1 MIPQS
6 RTLPKR
12 ILALLLVGACG
23 VPALTT
29 TDTGPT
35 SLPSTTSSASTTV
48 PLPSTSVASTAP
60 TVTSTAPATTTNP
73 EFLFTVNEVSAEEL
87 GASWREGCPVAPS
100 DLSRVTLTH
109 FGYDGSVR
117 EGELI
122 VATVWAEDLASV
134 FLTLLEAGFP
144 IERVEPVSAYGADDD
159 ASMAANN
166 TSAFNCRTVAGTS
179 RWSEHAYGRAI
190 DINPLVNP
198 YVSGSQVEPPGGEA
212 YLDRDPSVPGLIVD
226 GDVVVEAFASIGWEW
241 GGHWESV
248 KDYQHFSA
256 TGR

>member
-1 MIPQS
+1 MILQS
-6 RTLPKR
+6 GTLPKR

-23 VPALTT
+23 APVVTA
-29 TDTGPT
+29 TDAGPP
-35 SLPSTTSSASTTV
+35 SMPSTTASASTTL
-48 PLPSTSVASTAP
+48 PLPSTSVATTAATVTTTAP
-60 TVTSTAPATTTNP
+60 VTTTHP
-73 EFLFTVNEVSAEEL
+73 EFLFTVSEVSAEEL

-100 DLSRVTLTH
+100 ALSRVTLTH
-109 FGYDGSVR
+109 FGYDGAVR
-117 EGELI
+117 QGDLI
-122 VATVWAEDLASV
+122 VAAEWAEALTSV
-134 FLTLLEAGFP
+134 FLTLFEAGFP
-144 IERVEPVSAYGADDD
+144 IERIEPVSAYGADDD

-198 YVSGSQVEPPGGEA
+198 FVSGSQVEPPGGEA

-226 GDVVVEAFASIGWEW
+226 GDIVVEAFASIGWEW